1 MNLGSTWDKKVG
13 VEGEGNGHIHVHFL
27 RTFKDMEDLA
37 FS

>member
-1 MNLGSTWDKKVG
+1 MNLGSAWDKKVG
-13 VEGEGNGHIHVHFL
+13 VEGEGNGYIHMHIL